1 MVITKST
8 TTSGLATQDELQ
20 QLNSNYACPRW
31 TYANDES
38 GYYLILS
45 RIGGETG
52 FPVYDVDTAKAAGFA
67 TASGHYTESET
78 GTLPIINSNPAPTQ
92 VSGTG

>member
-8 TTSGLATQDELQ
+8 TTSGLATQNELQ

-45 RIGGETG
+45 RIGEKNG
-52 FPVYDVDTAKAAGFA
+52 FPIYDVNAAEAAGFK
-67 TASGHYTESET
+67 TASGYYTESET
-78 GTLPIINSNPAPTQ
+78 GTLPIINSNPAPT
-92 VSGTG
+92 